1 MKTLLF
7 AALAAAVSLS
17 AVGAAKAQ
25 NYPTQPVTLMIPFS
39 AGGPTD
45 VIARLLAQV
54 MSEDLGQQVLVENV
68 TGAGGT
74 LASGRLAQSTPDGH
88 TVLLHHMGIA
98 TSATLYRNLPYDPL
112 TAFDYVGQVTTV
124 PMLLVSRPDYPAEDF
139 KQLLEMIREKPEE
152 TLLANAGPG
161 AVSHLC
167 GMLFMQAVGVQ
178 LTTVPYPGTGPAMT
192 DTMGGQV
199 DLLCDQ
205 TTGATNPVQ
214 SKAVKAY
221 ATATAERIAVLP
233 DVPTAL
239 EQGLDGFEIGVWHGM
254 YVPAGTPEPV
264 KERLTG
270 SLQKALQNETVIRRF
285 AELGTEPVPQEDAT
299 PESLEKH
306 YKEQIE
312 FWRPLIEEAG
322 EYAN

>member
-1 MKTLLF
+1 MKLTATL
-7 AALAAAVSLS
+7 ALAATLGLCAPAL
-17 AVGAAKAQ
+17 AQ
-25 NYPTQPVTLMIPFS
+25 DYPNKPVTMLIPFA

-45 VIARLLAQV
+45 VIARLLGQV
-54 MSEDLGQQVLVENV
+54 MSADLGQQVLVENA

-74 LASGRLAQSTPDGH
+74 LASGRLAQAAPDGY

-98 TSATLYRNLPYDPL
+98 TSASLYRNLPYDPQ
-112 TAFDYVGQVTTV
+112 TAFGYVGQVTTV
-124 PMLLVSRPDYPAEDF
+124 PMLIVSRPDYPANTFAE
-139 KQLLEMIREKPEE
+139 LLTAIRAKPEE

-205 TTGATNPVQ
+205 TTGATSAVQ
-214 SKAVKAY
+214 TGAVKAF
-221 ATATAERIAVLP
+221 ATATAERIKVLP
-233 DVPTAL
+233 DVPTAK
-239 EQGLDGFEIGVWHGM
+239 EQGLDGFEIGVWHGL
-254 YVPAGTPEPV
+254 YVPKGTPAPIV
-264 KERLTG
+264 ERLEA
-270 SLQKALQNETVIRRF
+270 SLQKALKDETVVRRF
-285 AELGTEPVPQEDAT
+285 AELGTEPVSTKDAT
-299 PESLEKH
+299 PASLEAK
-306 YKEQIE
+306 YKSEIE
-312 FWRPLIEEAG
+312 FWRPLIEKAG

>member
-17 AVGAAKAQ
+17 AVGTARAQ
-25 NYPTQPVTLMIPFS
+25 DYPTQPVTLMIPFS

-74 LASGRLAQSTPDGH
+74 LASGRLAKSTPDGY

-112 TAFDYVGQVTTV
+112 TAFDYIGQVTTV

-139 KQLLEMIREKPEE
+139 KQLLETIREKPEE

-221 ATATAERIAVLP
+221 ATATKERIAVLP

-264 KERLTG
+264 KERLTDA
-270 SLQKALQNETVIRRF
+270 LQKALQDETVIRRF

-299 PESLEKH
+299 PQSLEKQ

>member
-1 MKTLLF
+1 MTFLAK
-7 AALAAAVSLS
+7 AALGAALSLS
-17 AVGAAKAQ
+17 VPVHALAQ
-25 NYPTQPVTLMIPFS
+25 AFPTQPVTMLIPFS

-45 VIARLLAQV
+45 VIGRLIAQS
-54 MSEDLGQQVLVENV
+54 MSATLGQQVLVENV

-74 LASGRLAQSTPDGH
+74 LAAGRLAQSTPDGH
-88 TVLLHHMGIA
+88 TLLLHHMGMA
-98 TSATLYRNLPYDPL
+98 TSATLYRDLPYDPL

-124 PMLLVSRPDYPAEDF
+124 PMLLVSRPDYPAQDF
-139 KQLLEMIREKPEE
+139 AALLEMVRENPEE

-178 LTTVPYPGTGPAMT
+178 LTTVPYPGTGPALT

-205 TTGATNPVQ
+205 TTGATSAV
-214 SKAVKAY
+214 AGGGVKAY
-221 ATATAERIAVLP
+221 ATATAERIETLP

-239 EQGLDGFEIGVWHGM
+239 EQGLEGFEIGVWHGM
-254 YVPAGTPEPV
+254 YVPAGTPEAAR
-264 KERLTG
+264 ERLTE
-270 SLQKALQNETVIRRF
+270 ALRIALADETVIQRF
-285 AELGTEPVPQEDAT
+285 AELGTTPVPQEDIT
-299 PESLEKH
+299 PQSLEALFKS
-306 YKEQIE
+306 EIE
-312 FWRPLIEEAG
+312 FWRPLIEQAG

>member
-1 MKTLLF
+1 MKNSWIAAF
-7 AALAAAVSLS
+7 GAALLASSPAL
-17 AVGAAKAQ
+17 AQ
-25 NYPTQPVTLMIPFS
+25 DYPNKPVTLMIPFS

-54 MSEDLGQQVLVENV
+54 MSDELGQQVLVENV

-74 LASGRLAQSTPDGH
+74 LASGRLAQSEPDGY

-98 TSATLYRNLPYDPL
+98 TSATLYRTLPYDPQ
-112 TAFDYVGQVTTV
+112 TAFDYIGQVTTV
-124 PMLLVSRPDYPAEDF
+124 PMLLVSRPDYEAANFAE
-139 KQLLEMIREKPEE
+139 LIANVRENPEE

-167 GMLFMQAVGVQ
+167 GMLFQQALGVRV
-178 LTTVPYPGTGPAMT
+178 TTVPYPGTGPAMV

-205 TTGATNPVQ
+205 TTGATSPVQ
-214 SKAVKAY
+214 SGAVKAY
-221 ATATAERIAVLP
+221 ATATAERIPVLP
-233 DVPTAL
+233 DVPTAK

-264 KERLTG
+264 IERLSG
-270 SLQKALQNETVIRRF
+270 ALQAALQDETVVQRF
-285 AELGTEPVPQEDAT
+285 AELGTAPVSMEEAT
-299 PESLEKH
+299 PASLEET
-306 YKEQIE
+306 YKSEIE
-312 FWRPLIEEAG
+312 FWRPLIVEAG

>member
-1 MKTLLF
+1 MKTLMF

-17 AVGAAKAQ
+17 AIGNARAQ
-25 NYPTQPVTLMIPFS
+25 DYPTQPVTLMIPFS

-74 LASGRLAQSTPDGH
+74 LASGRLAQSTPDGY

-98 TSATLYRNLPYDPL
+98 TSATLYRNLPYDPQ
-112 TAFDYVGQVTTV
+112 TAFDYIGQVTTV
-124 PMLLVSRPDYPAEDF
+124 PMLLVSRPDYPAQDF

-221 ATATAERIAVLP
+221 ATATQERIAVLP

-239 EQGLDGFEIGVWHGM
+239 EQGLEGFEIGVWHGM

-270 SLQKALQNETVIRRF
+270 ALQNALKDETVIRRF
-285 AELGTEPVPQEDAT
+285 AELGTEPVSQEDAT
-299 PESLEKH
+299 PESLEKQ